1 MSEVVVAWYGWVS
14 RLAQGPITVI
24 DGWIQAVKPSAG
36 VVFVLAGL
44 HDTLVYWWL

>member
-1 MSEVVVAWYGWVS
+1 MGLSAVEGVAGRLGAVHRVVGRIAGVVFV
-14 RLAQGPITVI
+14 L
-24 DGWIQAVKPSAG
+24 AG